1 VEQPDPRILPFNEAI
16 VAIAERAHGLG
27 RRAVVGVTGAVAS
40 GKSTLAR
47 RLADHVGARD
57 PARGVV
63 VLSTDHYLPD
73 YDRTPEALRDL
84 PESSDLA
91 LLAANLAE
99 LRAGR
104 ATRVPQW
111 SFDAHARVGEL
122 LVEAADVVIVEGL
135 HALHEL
141 PRAHVDIAV
150 YIEAPRE
157 VRWERAAA
165 RELAGERPWPLE
177 YLEHFFH
184 NVAEPS
190 YARHAARY
198 RAAAAVVVR
207 SGP

>member
-1 VEQPDPRILPFNEAI
+1 
-16 VAIAERAHGLG
+16 
-27 RRAVVGVTGAVAS
+27 
-40 GKSTLAR
+40 
-47 RLADHVGARD
+47 
-57 PARGVV
+57 
-63 VLSTDHYLPD
+63 
-73 YDRTPEALRDL
+73 
-84 PESSDLA
+84 
-91 LLAANLAE
+91 
-99 LRAGR
+99 

-111 SFDAHARVGEL
+111 SFDAHARVGDS

-150 YIEAPRE
+150 YIEAPQE

-177 YLEHFFH
+177 YLEHFFR

-198 RAAAAVVVR
+198 RGAAQFVIANGTARVV
-207 SGP
+207 